1 GLLDSVVQAVTI
13 VVIDG
18 RTYPLFAFLFGYGIV
33 QLHRRQLEAGT
44 DERAARRL
52 LQRRNL
58 WLIAFGLVHAALLW
72 MGDVLGAYGLAG
84 LMFVG
89 LFLLRRDRT
98 LLVWAGILTG
108 LLAFFAASS
117 IVGGWA
123 MSGLDLEDVVVG
135 PSLTATQGEP
145 NYLAAM
151 AQRVGFW
158 ILLVFGQGLLSLVV
172 PLMILLAFWAA
183 RRGILERPLEH
194 ARLLRGVA
202 IAGIAIGWLGGV
214 PGMLV
219 HVGAIDIPDHASWLF
234 AGLSSLTGAAA
245 GLGYAALFGLL
256 GGAIARR
263 QAARQDPPRLGF
275 TGAVVAVGRR
285 SLSCYLLQSVL

>member
-1 GLLDSVVQAVTI
+1 VTSEGYRGCPCARRAGRRGAATARLTARGAAGRATAARPPAPRRPRPGAARPRRPAPAAPRARRRAARAPRATRRAPVTRALAPDLARGFALLFIALANAPYYLWGAQETGMTSAHPKGSGLLDSVVQAVTI

-84 LMFVG
+84 LVFVG

-123 MSGLDLEDVVVG
+123 MSGL
-135 PSLTATQGEP
+135 
-145 NYLAAM
+145 
-151 AQRVGFW
+151 
-158 ILLVFGQGLLSLVV
+158 
-172 PLMILLAFWAA
+172 
-183 RRGILERPLEH
+183 
-194 ARLLRGVA
+194 
-202 IAGIAIGWLGGV
+202 
-214 PGMLV
+214 
-219 HVGAIDIPDHASWLF
+219 
-234 AGLSSLTGAAA
+234 
-245 GLGYAALFGLL
+245 
-256 GGAIARR
+256 
-263 QAARQDPPRLGF
+263 
-275 TGAVVAVGRR
+275 
-285 SLSCYLLQSVL
+285 